1 MYDRAT
7 SKSAEIITRNKSRAL
22 TQYGVYEERGDRQ
35 RVSRH

>member
-7 SKSAEIITRNKSRAL
+7 VKSTEIITRNKSTAFTR
-22 TQYGVYEERGDRQ
+22 YGVYEDRGDRQ